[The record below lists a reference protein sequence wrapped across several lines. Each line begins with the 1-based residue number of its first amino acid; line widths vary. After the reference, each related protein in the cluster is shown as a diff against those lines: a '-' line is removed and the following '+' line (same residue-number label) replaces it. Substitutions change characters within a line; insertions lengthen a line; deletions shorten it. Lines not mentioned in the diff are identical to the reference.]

1 MTKNNMSKK
10 AHINKTVADSIKIE
24 TWFAINNSEA
34 TLDAEK
40 RLVTGVSISET
51 INCRNQIYDYV
62 TSKQYML
69 QYVADAE
76 KRTNGA
82 SKGAVRIMHNGTLAP
97 VGIIT
102 DLTFDDA
109 AKIVYATIHI
119 QDDDAWAK
127 IVEHVYTAFSW
138 GGRSV
143 GPVWVDDIATAEL
156 GKQVVR
162 YTFKPTEL
170 SLVDV
175 PAVPDTI
182 FTNIE
187 NSDNGDTMAEEVK
200 PANIAE
206 SIKGE
211 VGREEVIVPASLD
224 IKNGV
229 CEGNALA
236 AHFEQLVAITE
247 WVSQLEE
254 PSEGQ
259 DQTVPDDLKAGL
271 LALKPAIQAYQKA
284 QLDELLPEAEAPV
297 TIPSDYDVEDEEP
310 IEDSATPA
318 KNATDTIENAAA
330 GHDFFGNGKAP
341 AATEKSP
348 ASKASL
354 SAHKASVDAHAS
366 GDKADHEKAAELHNK
381 AADMHEAA
389 KHVKMAA
396 HHKAMADYHTNA
408 AKADDKDDSK
418 EAPVEDDKQN
428 SATPAPATNE
438 VVIENAK
445 TAPDYTEQFKMLM
458 DRIDGLE
465 AKINQ
470 PIENSA
476 QSVIPVVAPKLYGN
490 TKVVTREMDTA
501 EVAIQNG
508 AIDVDAEAQRI
519 ASLPKDKQV
528 AALIAYQL
536 AGKRRN

>member
-1 MTKNNMSKK
+1 MSKK
-10 AHINKTVADSIKIE
+10 AHIRKTVADSIKIE
-24 TWFAINNSEA
+24 TWFAINNSDA
-34 TLDAEK
+34 SLDAEK

-51 INCRNQIYDYV
+51 VNCRNQIYDYGS
-62 TSKQYML
+62 SKQYML

-119 QDDDAWAK
+119 QDDDAWNK
-127 IVEHVYTAFSW
+127 IIEHVYTAFSW

-143 GPVWVDDIATAEL
+143 GPVWVDDAASAEL

-162 YTFKPTEL
+162 YTFRPTEL

-182 FTNIE
+182 FTSIE
-187 NSDNGDTMAEEVK
+187 NADNGDTMAEEVK
-200 PANIAE
+200 PADAQAAPDAE
-206 SIKGE
+206 KTIE
-211 VGREEVIVPASLD
+211 
-224 IKNGV
+224 NGV
-229 CEGNALA
+229 YDSNALA
-236 AHFEQLVAITE
+236 AHFAELVAITE
-247 WVSQLEE
+247 WVSQYEE

-259 DQTVPDDLKAGL
+259 DQSIPDDLKKGL

-284 QLDELLPEAEAPV
+284 QLDELLPDAADVPAA
-297 TIPSDYDVEDEEP
+297 PSDYDVEDEEP

-318 KNATDTIENAAA
+318 KNAPDTVENAAA

-354 SAHKASVDAHAS
+354 AAHKATVDAHSAS
-366 GDKADHEKAAELHNK
+366 GDDAKAANEKAADLHHK
-381 AADMHEAA
+381 AADLHTDA

-396 HHKAMADYHTNA
+396 HHKAMADYHSAA
-408 AKADDKDDSK
+408 AKDADAPIEDKADAKEAPADDK
-418 EAPVEDDKQN
+418 AEDNCNN
-428 SATPAPATNE
+428 SATPAAAANE
-438 VVIENAK
+438 TVIKNAK
-445 TAPDYTEQFKMLM
+445 NAPDYSEQFKAIL

-476 QSVIPVVAPKLYGN
+476 KAAIPAVAPKLYGN
-490 TKVVTREMDTA
+490 TKVVTREMDAA

-519 ASLPKDKQV
+519 ANLPKEKQV

-536 AGKRRN
+536 AGKRRI